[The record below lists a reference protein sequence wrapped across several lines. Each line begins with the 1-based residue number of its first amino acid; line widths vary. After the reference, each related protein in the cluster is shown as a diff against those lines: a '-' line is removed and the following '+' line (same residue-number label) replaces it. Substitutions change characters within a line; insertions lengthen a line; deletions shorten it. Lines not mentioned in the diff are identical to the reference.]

1 MPSLLR
7 RALAIALTCCVA
19 MTSWGGAYVPC
30 DDVGADATTNAH
42 SLMGEMAEMDM
53 PGMPGMS
60 HHGAPPSDAP
70 CDHASH
76 SSGHQDATTGTC
88 QLGLHCVAMTMVADV
103 PLSLDAPPRNDTP
116 LAWPASVL
124 RNHVAKPEAPPPKA

>member
-1 MPSLLR
+1 
-7 RALAIALTCCVA
+7 

-30 DDVGADATTNAH
+30 DDVGARGTTRDHRSMGH
-42 SLMGEMAEMDM
+42 SGKMDGMGDSDM

-60 HHGAPPSDAP
+60 HHQAPASDAP

-103 PLSLDAPPRNDTP
+103 PLSLDAPARSDTP

-124 RNHVAKPEAPPPKA
+124 RNHAVKPEAPPPKA

>member
-1 MPSLLR
+1 
-7 RALAIALTCCVA
+7 
-19 MTSWGGAYVPC
+19 MTSWGSAYVPC
-30 DDVGADATTNAH
+30 DDVSASGTASAH
-42 SLMGEMAEMDM
+42 TSMGQTGETDM

-60 HHGAPPSDAP
+60 HHASPDADAP

-76 SSGHQDATTGTC
+76 SSGHQDASTGTC

-103 PLSLDAPPRNDTP
+103 PLSLDAPSRSDTP

-124 RNHVAKPEAPPPKA
+124 RNHAAQPEAPPPKA

>member
-1 MPSLLR
+1 
-7 RALAIALTCCVA
+7 
-19 MTSWGGAYVPC
+19 MTSWGSAYVPC
-30 DDVGADATTNAH
+30 DDASASATASAH
-42 SLMGEMAEMDM
+42 RSMGEMGDTGM

-60 HHGAPPSDAP
+60 HHQAPDSDAP

-88 QLGLHCVAMTMVADV
+88 QLGLHCVAMTMVADA
-103 PLSLDAPPRNDTP
+103 PLSLDAPARSDTP

-124 RNHVAKPEAPPPKA
+124 QNHAAKPEAPPPKA